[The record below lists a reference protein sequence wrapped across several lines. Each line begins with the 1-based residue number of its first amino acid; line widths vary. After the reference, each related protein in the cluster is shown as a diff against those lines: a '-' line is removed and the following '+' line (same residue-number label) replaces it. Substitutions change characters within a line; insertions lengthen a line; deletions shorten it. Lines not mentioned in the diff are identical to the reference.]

1 MDPRLRLVSAAL
13 ALGLGGCS
21 FAFVHGPPANHRQMR
36 FFDCSTSN
44 ALPLLDSVM
53 AAGAV
58 GETLDA
64 VTGSATTMN
73 KTELATFAVEAA
85 ILGAS
90 AVYGFTKTSDCRD
103 AQAAMLA
110 RTPLTP
116 VGPYMLAPPV
126 DPWTNRSIQAAPPPP
141 PPSQPAPDPE
151 R

>member
-1 MDPRLRLVSAAL
+1 MDPRLRPVTAAL
-13 ALGLGGCS
+13 ALTLGGCS
-21 FAFVHGPPANHRQMR
+21 FAFIHGPPANHRQMR

-44 ALPLLDSVM
+44 VLPFLDTVM

-64 VTGSATTMN
+64 VTGSPTTTTS

-85 ILGAS
+85 LLGAS

-110 RTPLTP
+110 RTPP
-116 VGPYMLAPPV
+116 VGPYMLAPPPI

-141 PPSQPAPDPE
+141 GPSLPAPDPE